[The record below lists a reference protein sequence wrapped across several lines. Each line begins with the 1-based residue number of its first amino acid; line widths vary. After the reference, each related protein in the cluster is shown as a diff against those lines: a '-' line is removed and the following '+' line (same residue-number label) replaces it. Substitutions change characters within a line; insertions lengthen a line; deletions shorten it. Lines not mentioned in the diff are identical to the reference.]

1 LKTLND
7 LIYFNKAL
15 YAFFTNNQ
23 LSIYSLH
30 SENGTLSQ
38 KYSFTIDHP
47 TMIDDGHFVEV
58 QGHLLIVSSKLAVR
72 VLEEGSYDRVS
83 TYNGTVNDIS
93 DFKVINS
100 TVYLG
105 LSSKGIEVY
114 NYIASN
120 NSLVFTK
127 KATFGF
133 KSRFE
138 EASFSV
144 DELDIDASTRS
155 LYILDYIE
163 GLLEVPLA
171 HLT

>member
-1 LKTLND
+1 
-7 LIYFNKAL
+7 
-15 YAFFTNNQ
+15 
-23 LSIYSLH
+23 
-30 SENGTLSQ
+30 
-38 KYSFTIDHP
+38 
-47 TMIDDGHFVEV
+47 
-58 QGHLLIVSSKLAVR
+58 VR